1 MSEERIIL
9 PDSVDVAH
17 FQGVVGWVSREG
29 RFYGFDTISKGGKH
43 YLIRVNF
50 YPPKADVIF
59 LFKDEEDRD
68 RAFSDAQQEA
78 T

>member
-1 MSEERIIL
+1 MIYIQDIPIDPEEADNI
-9 PDSVDVAH
+9 
-17 FQGVVGWVSREG
+17 VS
-29 RFYGFDTISKGGKH
+29 YDTISNQKKH